1 MKLLIVGSRT
11 ITDFDLSG
19 HIPEDTHLII
29 SGGAKGMDTVAERYA
44 DEHNIEK
51 LIIRPQYKMY
61 GKAAPLKRNEEMVR
75 EADVVLAVWDGCSR
89 GTQYT
94 LNYAREQEKKIIEI
108 IVNGNK

>member
-1 MKLLIVGSRT
+1 
-11 ITDFDLSG
+11 
-19 HIPEDTHLII
+19 
-29 SGGAKGMDTVAERYA
+29 
-44 DEHNIEK
+44 
-51 LIIRPQYKMY
+51 MY

-94 LNYAREQEKKIIEI
+94 VNYAREQEKKIIEI